1 MENQGVIYL
10 NHRLTNRR
18 TVLEF
23 DKTMAGPIID
33 QQGLEQGGVSSSDC
47 YKLYSNELFENVQE
61 SNLGVDMGGAVISC
75 VGQAD
80 DAVLLSND
88 IQKLYHILS
97 ICLSYCSKYQVQL
110 SSSKTKLLKILP
122 SNSTEYTPLKSGKSW
137 VPYNPININGEAI
150 AVDEEAEHVGVIR
163 ASNGNMTNIVNR
175 ISAFKKAMGAVMA
188 CGLARGRRSNPV
200 ASLRIIT
207 LYGTPVLMSGLASLV
222 MSAKEVS
229 AVDQQLKRAIQ
240 NAIKLPNSS
249 PTSLVYFVSGT
260 LPGTAI
266 LHLKQLTL
274 FGMVCRLPEDPLH
287 QLACHVLLTSS
298 SPSSWFVVVM
308 NLLMQYQ
315 LPHPLLLLKDPP
327 D

>member
-1 MENQGVIYL
+1 M
-10 NHRLTNRR
+10 
-18 TVLEF
+18 
-23 DKTMAGPIID
+23 
-33 QQGLEQGGVSSSDC
+33 
-47 YKLYSNELFENVQE
+47 
-61 SNLGVDMGGAVISC
+61 
-75 VGQAD
+75 
-80 DAVLLSND
+80 
-88 IQKLYHILS
+88 
-97 ICLSYCSKYQVQL
+97 
-110 SSSKTKLLKILP
+110 
-122 SNSTEYTPLKSGKSW
+122 
-137 VPYNPININGEAI
+137 PYNPININGEAI
-150 AVDEEAEHVGVIR
+150 AVDEEAEHVWVIR

-298 SPSSWFVVVM
+298 SPSSWFVVVR

-315 LPHPLLLLKDPP
+315 LPHPLLLLNDPP
-327 D
+327 DKASFKKLLKSKILDHWEKKLRLEASLLPSLVYFDPYYMSLAVPHRIWTTAGSNPHEVAKARVPLYVIYSTLVELGVLLCTEKDLKDCASGTSYNNTQ